1 MHSIKTKFKPGQMV
15 WLATMHDASVKR
27 TKIYCV
33 SVNDY
38 GDKVNIEYAVGA
50 SWYGEVPSVSEGLFA
65 TKKEAEEFIH
75 QGSSNFYALKIKK
88 AQDYVQLQGELLEKA
103 KARLAELFAV

>member
-27 TKIYCV
+27 AKICCV

-38 GDKVNIEYAVGA
+38 GDKVNIEYASGA
-50 SWYGEVPSVSEGLFA
+50 YWYGEVPSVSEGLFA

-75 QGSSNFYALKIKK
+75 QGSSSFVAFKIKQ
-88 AQDYVQLQGELLEKA
+88 AQEHVQLQEKLLDKA
-103 KARLAELFAV
+103 KARLAELFKT